1 MTDEQIRELFGVVP
15 YFADSR
21 IEAFQPAHFIRSMS
35 HCDSASVNTGLVY
48 GTSHPAYQG
57 MTWREFLGRGEKMKK
72 NLNRFTVNP
81 EYYLNHKRS
90 AMPPFICI
98 QDGKG
103 YIAEDGNHRACIAK
117 FFLYAQPS
125 PLLHGVHL
133 VEVQTD
139 ARMESLFSRLKRLL
153 PSYCAVLPCSQ
164 EIARDDG
171 PGWNIAFYKNS
182 LRIEN
187 RRRDFSADLQAN
199 EIEEGLLPALC
210 NPFKRRFG
218 PYRNLLN

>member
-139 ARMESLFSRLKRLL
+139 ARMESLFSRLKRRL

>member
-103 YIAEDGNHRACIAK
+103 YIPH
-117 FFLYAQPS
+117 
-125 PLLHGVHL
+125 
-133 VEVQTD
+133 
-139 ARMESLFSRLKRLL
+139 
-153 PSYCAVLPCSQ
+153 PCS
-164 EIARDDG
+164 R
-171 PGWNIAFYKNS
+171 
-182 LRIEN
+182 
-187 RRRDFSADLQAN
+187 
-199 EIEEGLLPALC
+199 
-210 NPFKRRFG
+210 
-218 PYRNLLN
+218 

>member
-139 ARMESLFSRLKRLL
+139 ARMGSLFSRLKRLL

>member
-81 EYYLNHKRS
+81 EYYLSHERS
-90 AMPPFICI
+90 GTPPFFCF

-103 YIAEDGNHRACIAK
+103 YVAEDGNHRACIAK

-182 LRIEN
+182 LRIEH

>member
-218 PYRNLLN
+218 SYRNLLN